1 MVHSPLVQALLD
13 PTRYPHPVDDV
24 RLIET
29 HISWVFLAGA
39 FAYKIKKPIDLG
51 FLDFST
57 LEKRKRACE
66 EELRLNQRTAPDLYL
81 AVLPVYGSA
90 ESPVWSEGSGDPIEY
105 AVQMVRFDENRQM
118 DRMLAEGLLTA
129 RHMDALAETVAEF
142 HEKHAAPSLDPDYG
156 RPDSIQKAWEDN
168 FRQIRHW
175 HPPMDCIDRLD
186 AIERWTS
193 ERHEALRERFVERKA
208 AGFIRECH
216 GDLHLKNL
224 AWIAERPLVFD
235 CIEFDPFLRWIDVM
249 NDCAF
254 LSMDLEFQGV
264 FPLSQRFLDGYIE
277 RTGDFDGLALLRFF
291 KVYRAMVRAK
301 VRLIRAR
308 QETGE
313 GRQESATQEFCRYIG
328 YAFASTQP
336 VPTGIL
342 LTFGVSASGKSRIA
356 RSLTEMLPVFRIRS
370 DVERKRLFGID
381 RRQDAS
387 ADFGEGMYSRDA
399 TRRTYERLLML
410 CERVLDAGYGVVV
423 DAAFLRFEERERFR
437 RLAAEKGVP
446 LAIVEPIASVDTLR
460 RRIRTR
466 SKGVSDAGPDILEH
480 QLQTMESLTEIERE
494 HVFSW
499 DTEADADVTVLAERI
514 LAYFTSPAT
523 AGVAFS
529 RNVAFQSMSR

>member
-1 MVHSPLVQALLD
+1 MVRSPLVQALLD
-13 PTRYPHPVDDV
+13 PARYPHPVDDI

-57 LEKRKRACE
+57 LEKRKQACE
-66 EELRLNQRTAPDLYL
+66 EELRLNRRTAPDLYL
-81 AVLPVYGSA
+81 AVLPLYGASD
-90 ESPVWSEGSGDPIEY
+90 SPVWTEDSGDPIEY
-105 AVQMVRFDENRQM
+105 AVQMVRFDESLQM

-142 HEKHAAPSLDPDYG
+142 HEKHAARSLDADYG
-156 RPDSIQKAWEDN
+156 HPDRIQKAWEDN

-175 HPPMDCIDRLD
+175 HPPNACVDRLD
-186 AIERWTS
+186 AIERWTA
-193 ERHEALRERFVERKA
+193 ERHESLRERFVERKE

-224 AWIAERPLVFD
+224 AWMAERPLVFD

-264 FPLSQRFLDGYIE
+264 FPLSQRFLDGYVE
-277 RTGDFDGLALLRFF
+277 RTGDFEGLALLRFY

-308 QETGE
+308 QEIGE
-313 GRQESATQEFCRYIG
+313 GRAEVAMQEFCRYIG
-328 YAFASTQP
+328 YAIASTEP
-336 VPTGIL
+336 VPKGIL

-356 RSLTEMLPVFRIRS
+356 RSLTERLPVFRIRS

-381 RRQDAS
+381 RRGDAS
-387 ADFGEGMYSRDA
+387 ADFGEGIYSPGA
-399 TRRTYERLLML
+399 TRRTYDRLLML
-410 CERVLDAGYGVVV
+410 CASILDAGYGVIV

-437 RLAAEKGVP
+437 RLAAEKRVP
-446 LAIVEPIASVDTLR
+446 FAIVEPVASVDTLR
-460 RRIRTR
+460 CRIRTR
-466 SKGVSDAGPDILEH
+466 SKGVSDAGADILEH
-480 QLQTMESLTEIERE
+480 QLQTMERLTEVERE

-514 LAYFTSPAT
+514 LAYLTSIAT
-523 AGVAFS
+523 AGVAFR
-529 RNVAFQSMSR
+529 RNVAFQSMDR